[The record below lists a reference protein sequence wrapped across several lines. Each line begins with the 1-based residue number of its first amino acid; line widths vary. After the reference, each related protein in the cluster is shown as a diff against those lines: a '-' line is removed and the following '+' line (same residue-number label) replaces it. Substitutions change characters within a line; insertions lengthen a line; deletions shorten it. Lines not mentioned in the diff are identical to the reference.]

1 MLIREVTNVNNQKLV
16 ALGEFLIGRAGDT
29 GAQKSISIDAFVNMA
44 QSMGVNISAENNAK
58 QLRDLADQSPL
69 NNIIVNIT
77 DDKIIFTGAGEDTQS
92 TDTMSVD
99 QAEKTVEKMAK
110 RAMD

>member
-1 MLIREVTNVNNQKLV
+1 MLICEVTDVSQEKLV
-16 ALGEFLIGRAGDT
+16 ALGQFLIGRAGDT
-29 GAQKSISIDAFVNMA
+29 GAKKSISIDAFVNMA
-44 QSMGVNISAENNAK
+44 QSMGINISKNNIRDIAEK
-58 QLRDLADQSPL
+58 EPL

-77 DDKIIFTGAGEDTQS
+77 NDEVIFAGANS
-92 TDTMSVD
+92 ASADTMTVD